1 MKIKP
6 VLMAA
11 GAGAL
16 AAALIAGSLVLAAGT
31 NSPDASSA
39 SNAMSQSAQ
48 SGGSSS
54 ASAEKTT
61 PAQCWDDYGAAE
73 IALANTLA
81 KSSWKQASQTGNG
94 PTMALDGTQAT
105 IVTASGSSSQ
115 RTFGLK
121 DAKSESITGDG
132 DTITRTTAT
141 AVSSDGKE
149 HALTLD
155 VGGSGSVLTCDLFG
169 GGAWT
174 AAGEAGECAIGAVPA
189 GMDSLIGGNGE
200 KMREAVASY
209 VKENVPLAV
218 SATCISTC
226 TVDTEKGKA
235 HVTWAVSAPSNRTL
249 SADVDL
255 STGDVSVSELE
266 S

>member
-16 AAALIAGSLVLAAGT
+16 AVAVIAGSLVLAAGT

-48 SGGSSS
+48 SGSSS
-54 ASAEKTT
+54 ASAGKTT

-73 IALANTLA
+73 TALANTLA

-94 PTMALDGTQAT
+94 ATMALDGTQAT

-155 VGGSGSVLTCDLFG
+155 VGGSGSVLTCELFG
-169 GGAWT
+169 SGAWT
-174 AAGEAGECAIGAVPA
+174 AAGEAGECAIGAVGA

-218 SATCISTC
+218 SAACVPTCI
-226 TVDTEKGKA
+226 VDTEKGKA

>member
-6 VLMAA
+6 ALMAA

-16 AAALIAGSLVLAAGT
+16 AVVIIAGSLVLAAGT

-48 SGGSSS
+48 SGSSS
-54 ASAEKTT
+54 ASAGKTT
-61 PAQCWDDYGAAE
+61 PAQCWDGYGAAE
-73 IALANTLA
+73 TALANTLA

-94 PTMALDGTQAT
+94 QTMALDGTQAT

-169 GGAWT
+169 SGAWT
-174 AAGEAGECAIGAVPA
+174 AAGEAGECAIGAVGA
-189 GMDSLIGGNGE
+189 GMDALIGGNGE